1 MPVSTDGVLLG
12 SWVNLT
18 QEGNLLDIG
27 TGTGLLSLMCAQ
39 RYPQWSIEAIDI
51 DPHALDAAQINF
63 SQSAWAKRLKL
74 HQGDVLNF
82 PCDKLFS
89 AIICNPPYFNNGA
102 KAQDHSRA
110 TARHTV
116 TLDHQAL
123 LDKCW
128 QLLAADGS
136 AHFIL
141 PITEGEQFIQAAL
154 TCGWQL
160 KRRCDVQPNQHKPVH
175 RLLIELSKQAST
187 PEYQSLLI
195 SDNDGYSADFI
206 QLTKAFYLNM

>member
-12 SWVNLT
+12 SWVNLS
-18 QEGNLLDIG
+18 QDGNLLDIG

-39 RYPQWSIEAIDI
+39 RYPQCSIEAIDI

-102 KAQDHSRA
+102 KAQ
-110 TARHTV
+110 
-116 TLDHQAL
+116 
-123 LDKCW
+123 
-128 QLLAADGS
+128 
-136 AHFIL
+136 
-141 PITEGEQFIQAAL
+141 
-154 TCGWQL
+154 
-160 KRRCDVQPNQHKPVH
+160 RRKTTRVQP
-175 RLLIELSKQAST
+175 RDILLSLIIERYWINAGS
-187 PEYQSLLI
+187 
-195 SDNDGYSADFI
+195 YSPPMAVRILFCRSRKGSN
-206 QLTKAFYLNM
+206 LFKRH